1 MIDQLRR
8 RARGT
13 DGQSVMEF
21 ALIMPLILMV
31 VLAVIELGV
40 AILDKHAVTRLAREG
55 SNLIS
60 RDTTLEDARNAMAGL
75 SSRPVNFSTSS
86 TLIFSVLKR
95 GSRTGTTN
103 FDRLYLYQR
112 HRYGALPNNSMLS
125 TAGSASPGG
134 PPNYEF
140 ANPDNNG
147 ALQITNAPSTL
158 VVSRGGMIYVT
169 EVYTTHELYTPLTN
183 FGFFTVPTTLYSIAY
198 F

>member
-1 MIDQLRR
+1 MIGQLRR
-8 RARGT
+8 LVRGS

-55 SNLIS
+55 ANLIS

-86 TLIFSVLKR
+86 TMIFSVLKR

-112 HRYGALPNNSMLS
+112 HRYGALPNNSVLS

-147 ALQITNAPSTL
+147 ALQITNAPATL

-169 EVYTTHELYTPLTN
+169 EIYTTHELYTPLTN

>member
-1 MIDQLRR
+1 MSRDLRR
-8 RARGT
+8 LLRHS

-31 VLAVIELGV
+31 VLALIELSV
-40 AILDKHAVTRLAREG
+40 VILDKHAITRLAREG

-60 RDTTLEDARNAMAGL
+60 RDTTLEDARRAMTGL
-75 SSRPVNFSTSS
+75 SSRPVNFATNSTV
-86 TLIFSVLKR
+86 IFSVLKR

-112 HRYGALPNNSMLS
+112 HKYGALPNDSVLS
-125 TAGSASPGG
+125 PAGTVTPGG

-147 ALQITNAPSTL
+147 SLQITNAPPAL

-169 EVYTTHELYTPLTN
+169 EIYTTHELYTPLTN